1 MSFLRML
8 DYDLFLAVLSNQ
20 WRPFICPF
28 MVWLLVWLLIPWRR
42 LIVFSNFLHEV
53 RHHKPTKLSRPV
65 FGNKSCFW
73 KKERVFGNIKLLFF
87 LVFLLLS
94 RAKYLLKH
102 FMTKENTNR
111 GLTSSMYSA
120 NIEYEVCNP
129 FNRFESQILNH

>member
-1 MSFLRML
+1 MKLGTINLQNCQGPFLEINHVSGKKRG
-8 DYDLFLAVLSNQ
+8 FLGTLS
-20 WRPFICPF
+20 C
-28 MVWLLVWLLIPWRR
+28 
-42 LIVFSNFLHEV
+42 
-53 RHHKPTKLSRPV
+53 
-65 FGNKSCFW
+65 
-73 KKERVFGNIKLLFF
+73 FF

-129 FNRFESQILNH
+129 FHRFEIQILNH